1 MFSFN
6 KVDIVLL
13 EIISFDFPLPRRK
26 QLYNFATI
34 IKKTLVWKQNRI
46 FFDNTRL

>member
-34 IKKTLVWKQNRI
+34 IKKNSGMETKQNILR
-46 FFDNTRL
+46 